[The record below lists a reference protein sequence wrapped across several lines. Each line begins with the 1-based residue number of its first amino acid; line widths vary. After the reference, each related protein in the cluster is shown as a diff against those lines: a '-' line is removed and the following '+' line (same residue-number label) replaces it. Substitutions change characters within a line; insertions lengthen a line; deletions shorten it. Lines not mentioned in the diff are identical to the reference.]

1 MPQTLV
7 FLHQKVRPKHPFLG
21 RRIYPLDVRLLNR
34 LLVPVDGSTY
44 AKRALEF
51 AIGLA
56 KICGSTITIMYVV
69 PRRVYVAAQEAGFIP
84 VPALIHDLE
93 ELGKEVLEEA
103 EDMVQTAGVKSVE
116 KVLIHGIPAEEIL
129 KTSDVGKY
137 DMIVIGSRGRTAAK
151 AFILGSVSHKVSHHA
166 KCPVLIVK

>member
-1 MPQTLV
+1 MVWMQL
-7 FLHQKVRPKHPFLG
+7 LG
-21 RRIYPLDVRLLNR
+21 KI
-34 LLVPVDGSTY
+34 LVPVDGSPF

-56 KICGSTITIMYVV
+56 KAHDSTITIIYVV
-69 PRRVYVAAQEAGFIP
+69 PRRVYVAAQEAGFLT

-93 ELGKEVLEEA
+93 EQGKKMLEEA
-103 EDMVQTAGVKSVE
+103 EEVAQVAGVKTVD
-116 KVLIHGIPAEEIL
+116 KVLIHGLPAEEIL
-129 KTSDVGKY
+129 KRSEAEKY

-151 AFILGSVSHKVSHHA
+151 AFFLGSVSDKVSHHA

>member
-1 MPQTLV
+1 MLA
-7 FLHQKVRPKHPFLG
+7 
-21 RRIYPLDVRLLNR
+21 RI
-34 LLVPVDGSTY
+34 LVPVDGSTF

-93 ELGKEVLEEA
+93 ELGREVLEEA
-103 EDMVQTAGVKSVE
+103 EGLVQAAGVKVVD
-116 KVLIHGIPAEEIL
+116 KVLIHGLPAEEIL
-129 KTSDVGKY
+129 KRSEAEKF

-151 AFILGSVSHKVSHHA
+151 AFFLGSVSNKISHHA